1 MKNLFIC
8 LILVSFFF
16 GCGESSEQENGDAD
30 TSEESLNDNEEEDS
44 ENIYDEMPDITSAIV
59 FMDNFKAENGGYGHM
74 FHEGNLIGTSFNLWN
89 GENNSDTCKNE
100 FLSPEPHHSY
110 MHVEG
115 LMQLRI
121 LINGYKK
128 GEYKIVKYAESDFF
142 SKDEKLATIRAC
154 VWHKEELQPGFE
166 DCYVPY
172 TGKVTV
178 DRDVPPTVK
187 DSKGVKVILKVDAEF
202 PEESI
207 RLIDREGYGEEVG
220 DEYIEY
226 EVCNCRHDDGS
237 TSQCEPSY
245 NGENCCYNPN
255 SKMVNYKLNLN
266 ADVCH
271 LYCSVTT
278 ESVSDMEKCQP

>member
-1 MKNLFIC
+1 MNAE
-8 LILVSFFF
+8 V
-16 GCGESSEQENGDAD
+16 
-30 TSEESLNDNEEEDS
+30 
-44 ENIYDEMPDITSAIV
+44 PDITSSIV
-59 FMDNFKAENGGYGHM
+59 FMDNFKAKNGGYGHM
-74 FHEGNLIGTSFNLWN
+74 YHKGNLIGANFSFWN
-89 GENNSDTCKNE
+89 GENNSGTCQTD
-100 FLSPEPHHSY
+100 FLSPEPEGSY
-110 MHVEG
+110 MRVEG

-142 SKDEKLATIRAC
+142 FKDEKLATIRAC

-172 TGKVTV
+172 SGTVTI

-187 DSKGVKVILKVDAEF
+187 DSEDIKINLKINAEF

-207 RLIDREGYGEEVG
+207 RLVDREGYGQEVDG
-220 DEYIEY
+220 EYVEH
-226 EVCNCRHDDGS
+226 EVCNCRHDDG
-237 TSQCEPSY
+237 TNSQCTPSY
-245 NGENCCYNPN
+245 KGENCCYNPD
-255 SKMVNYKLNLN
+255 SKMVNYKLDIN

-278 ESVSDMEKCQP
+278 ESASDMEKCQP